1 MFVRFVPNPGHT
13 PADGTHATDAHAQ
26 FARRRPQRRPR
37 GGEGPSVEML
47 SSQDDFDDDLELQ
60 ESTESKHSSKSNTGT
75 SNSGSTTSN
84 EDYGVPPEVL

>member
-1 MFVRFVPNPGHT
+1 MFNGNVVVYGGCASGEEERTDFSTKFV
-13 PADGTHATDAHAQ
+13 
-26 FARRRPQRRPR
+26 
-37 GGEGPSVEML
+37 ML